1 MKRINYT
8 YNQLSVL
15 SALNKEHLT
24 TFQLLKRMDS
34 VPMILKL
41 YTILDELKA
50 KGVVRSYMKKDTKY
64 HYAA

>member
-1 MKRINYT
+1 MKQANFTNRE
-8 YNQLSVL
+8 LSVL

-41 YTILDELKA
+41 YTILDELKE
-50 KGVVRSYMKKDTKY
+50 KGVVKSYMKKDTKY

>member
-8 YNQLSVL
+8 NNQLDVL
-15 SALNKEHLT
+15 SVFNSDHLT
-24 TFQLLKRMDS
+24 TSQILKRMDS

-41 YTILDELKA
+41 YSILDELKE
-50 KGVVRSYMKKDTKY
+50 KGVVKSYMKKDTKY

>member
-1 MKRINYT
+1 MKTTKFTNR
-8 YNQLSVL
+8 QLSVL

-24 TFQLLKRMDS
+24 TFELLKRMDS

-41 YTILDELKA
+41 YAILDELKE
-50 KGVVRSYMKKDTKY
+50 KGVVKSYMKKDTKY